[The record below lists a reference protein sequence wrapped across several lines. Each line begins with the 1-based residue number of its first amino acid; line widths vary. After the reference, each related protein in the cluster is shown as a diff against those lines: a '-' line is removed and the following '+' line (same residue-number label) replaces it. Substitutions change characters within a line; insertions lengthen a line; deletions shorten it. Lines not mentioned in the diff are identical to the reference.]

1 MGYYNI
7 MKAYNLKSRIYSCTV
22 SEFLKYIQY
31 NEFNFYIEPVFHQ
44 LVSECLFK
52 KYSIEKIVLI
62 GNSIQNVMYGESI
75 VETILYIV
83 NNYIITSVMFPEIN
97 GKRLSE
103 LSFEYQRYFNEC
115 NLDIIHFYGDD
126 DCIEYLEKLSGC

>member
-1 MGYYNI
+1 M
-7 MKAYNLKSRIYSCTV
+7 MKAYNLKSRIYSFTV
-22 SEFLKYIQY
+22 SEFLSYIKH

-62 GNSIQNVMYGESI
+62 GNNIQTVMSGESI
-75 VETILYIV
+75 VETIWYIV
-83 NNYIITSVMFPEIN
+83 NNCIITSVMCPEIN

-103 LSFEYQRYFNEC
+103 LPLEYQRYFNEC

-126 DCIEYLEKLSGC
+126 GCIEYLEKLSGC